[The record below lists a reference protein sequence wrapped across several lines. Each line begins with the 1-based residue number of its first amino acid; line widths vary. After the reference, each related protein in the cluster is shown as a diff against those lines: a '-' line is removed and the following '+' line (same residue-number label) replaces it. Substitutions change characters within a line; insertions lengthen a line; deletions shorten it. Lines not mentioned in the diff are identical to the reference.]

1 MGTRLEHVIARN
13 VAELR
18 AEKDATQHD
27 LAERMRVAGF
37 GWQSNR
43 VAQIETLRRPV
54 SLLEVV
60 GLSRVFG
67 VTVSRLL
74 AGDDEIDLP
83 SGKTISLWAVRDT
96 LLTEPEAAPDM
107 TAEESERRTAARD
120 DLRKLAKALDLDVND
135 LQALSYRMWGGS
147 FWYERA
153 RRLGDVSGLSKR
165 SAQTKRGHV
174 TRQIIK
180 DARAWLNDH
189 PEELEP
195 EALEKLH
202 ADIASSPSGMVAK
215 KS

>member
-1 MGTRLEHVIARN
+1 MGPRIEHVIARN

-18 AEKDATQHD
+18 AQQDATQHD

-67 VTVSRLL
+67 VTVARLL
-74 AGDDEIDLP
+74 AGDDEIELP
-83 SGKTISLWAVRDT
+83 SGKTMPLLAVRDA
-96 LLTEPEAAPDM
+96 LLTEPEALPDL
-107 TAEESERRTAARD
+107 TPDESERRSAGHD
-120 DLRKLAKALDLDVND
+120 DLRKLAKSLDLDVND
-135 LQALSYRMWGGS
+135 LQVLSYRMWGWG

-153 RRLGDVSGLSKR
+153 RRLGDVSGLNKR
-165 SAQTKRGHV
+165 SAQTKRGHI

-180 DARAWLNDH
+180 DARMWLDEH
-189 PEELEP
+189 PEELTP

-202 ADIASSPSGMVAK
+202 EQIASSPSGMVDKA
-215 KS
+215 

>member
-18 AEKDATQHD
+18 NKRGTTQPQ
-27 LAERMRVAGF
+27 LAEMMRTVGF

-83 SGKTISLWAVRDT
+83 SGITMPLADVRGALLTDYEGELVSAVREMAGRHAT
-96 LLTEPEAAPDM
+96 
-107 TAEESERRTAARD
+107 ARD
-120 DLRKLAKALDLDVND
+120 ELRKVAKGLGLEVND
-135 LQALSYRMWGGS
+135 LEALAYRLWGRS
-147 FWYERA
+147 FLDERE
-153 RRLGDVSGLSKR
+153 RRLGDVLGLSKR

-174 TRQIIK
+174 TRGLLA
-180 DARAWLNDH
+180 DANAYLGQGQQRVDRLNEVRAAEFGRLVTPPDGQ
-189 PEELEP
+189 
-195 EALEKLH
+195 
-202 ADIASSPSGMVAK
+202 S
-215 KS
+215 

>member
-27 LAERMRVAGF
+27 LAEMMRVHGF

-83 SGKTISLWAVRDT
+83 SGETMWLGVVRDA

-107 TAEESERRTAARD
+107 TAEESERHTAARD
-120 DLRKLAKALDLDVND
+120 DLRKLAKGLDLDVD
-135 LQALSYRMWGGS
+135 DFQVLSYRMWGRS
-147 FWYERA
+147 FWVERA
-153 RRLGDVSGLSKR
+153 HRLGDVSGLSKR
-165 SAQTKRGHV
+165 SAQTKRGHA

-180 DARAWLNDH
+180 DVRAWLDDH

-195 EALEKLH
+195 AALEKLH
-202 ADIASSPSGMVAK
+202 AEIAENGWAMPAK
-215 KS
+215 RK